1 MSRLL
6 TTGAALALAFGL
18 GACTEKPQTLSTPLK
33 ADTPAWQAAQ
43 NGYVAPGWQAGDET
57 SLDKHLRSRAL
68 TQNEYLR
75 VK

>member
-18 GACTEKPQTLSTPLK
+18 GACMEKPQTASPSK

-43 NGYVAPGWQAGDET
+43 NGYVAPGWQAGDRT
-57 SLDKHLRSRAL
+57 SLEQQLRSRAQ
-68 TQNEYLR
+68 TQNEYTR
-75 VK
+75 IR

>member
-33 ADTPAWQAAQ
+33 ADTPAW
-43 NGYVAPGWQAGDET
+43 
-57 SLDKHLRSRAL
+57 
-68 TQNEYLR
+68 
-75 VK
+75 